1 MEGPLPC
8 YLGPPRDQYRPPT
21 GVTTPRT
28 MSQAEP
34 PSNIPPQGVQP
45 HGWRPVEDVLDL
57 AALEQELGRRPSP
70 SQIRAALPRGLVLDE
85 DGLHVRTDRRIL
97 MRHSWV
103 LVTSLIVFGGAS
115 LWLFQDTLPGGWKGV
130 GRLLGL
136 VAILALAGGLVGP
149 MITRALLSRQQ

>member
-1 MEGPLPC
+1 
-8 YLGPPRDQYRPPT
+8 
-21 GVTTPRT
+21 

-34 PSNIPPQGVQP
+34 PSNIQPHAVPPHTVQP
-45 HGWRPVEDVLDL
+45 HTVQPHTVQPHAVPPHTVPPHGWQPVENVLDL